1 MVREQQPWLDVP
13 FGEKDDAK
21 AAGALWDWRAKRWYA
36 PRPGMAELARWLP
49 AHRDEAPP
57 AEAESDLSLTR
68 PVDETES
75 DVLPRSPS
83 RPRSCSPRP
92 SGG

>member
-57 AEAESDLSLTR
+57 AEAVR
-68 PVDETES
+68 A
-75 DVLPRSPS
+75 
-83 RPRSCSPRP
+83 
-92 SGG
+92 

>member
-21 AAGALWDWRAKRWYA
+21 VAGALWDWRAKRWYA

-49 AHRDEAPP
+49 VHRDEAPP
-57 AEAESDLSLTR
+57 AESGSDEAGS
-68 PVDETES
+68 DEPAPAAPT
-75 DVLPRSPS
+75 RSPS

>member
-21 AAGALWDWRAKRWYA
+21 VAGALWDWRAKRWYA

-57 AEAESDLSLTR
+57 AEAE
-68 PVDETES
+68 PES
-75 DVLPRSPS
+75 DEAGSDEPDPVPPRSPS

>member
-21 AAGALWDWRAKRWYA
+21 VAGALWDWRAKRWYA

-49 AHRDEAPP
+49 AHRDEAHRPR
-57 AEAESDLSLTR
+57 LTLGGGATGR
-68 PVDETES
+68 GCTGRTDPST
-75 DVLPRSPS
+75 PS

>member
-57 AEAESDLSLTR
+57 SEAGSDEAGS
-68 PVDETES
+68 DEPAPAAPT
-75 DVLPRSPS
+75 RSPS
-83 RPRSCSPRP
+83 CPRSCSPRP